1 MKRAIPFLGANS
13 IYIRSGYSLSED
25 LLSRYINYSI
35 TFFNPFISTGEL
47 LVDLYRIT
55 KKYGL
60 FNPLYLIHTFYYVKK
75 VILSLFSGKNI

>member
-1 MKRAIPFLGANS
+1 MKRAIPLLTANS
-13 IYIRSGYSLSED
+13 IGIRSWYSLSEG
-25 LLSRYINYSI
+25 LLSRYIYHST

-75 VILSLFSGKNI
+75 VILLLFSGETI